1 MNRRSLSLL
10 VLIICAVLVL
20 LPSCKKKVET
30 ETADTPAETTA
41 VVESP
46 VIETSAD
53 SVAAADTKAPD
64 DAIFSPSPV
73 VIEREE
79 TEAQTEHEELLVPE
93 TESQETTPGIDYSSP
108 LPESPVVEEEK
119 GGDDTFFSGLFSY
132 RGIESLITVGR
143 TKTTLTI
150 PEGVTFEDLLLVAS
164 VIRTGYPLESS
175 IVVYDITEGTVV
187 LTYPEQTEEYLILAL
202 EYLDTEAKAY
212 IDSLYF
218 IPETEDAPEE
228 KAEESA
234 AESAVYSGTLSYKG
248 YVSSVAVRTTDA
260 SLTVPEGITSRD
272 IAYYASLI
280 NAEYPGEASLVT
292 YTLENGV
299 LMLYYPE
306 QSKEYLLS
314 ALDILIDEAVHLIDS
329 IENQAPAP
337 LEEKTLPIVETVEE
351 EKKAEMETSDLPVL
365 PADAEEKAERAED
378 AERELSSPE
387 AGRKE
392 KVVRGFSIAA
402 YVVPEYVPSFSDKG
416 WTPLNFGA
424 GVKFEADLTK
434 SVALGL
440 SVQYDFSRFM
450 EAGTYLRWTFA
461 DMDKVKLYSTL
472 GFGGV
477 FGLPDNSGN
486 NSLFISG
493 GVGCEYFFAPSFS
506 LFCEASLEWSKSLG
520 FETGMEIGL
529 RYSF

>member
-1 MNRRSLSLL
+1 M
-10 VLIICAVLVL
+10 LVL
-20 LPSCKKKVET
+20 LPSCKKKGET

-46 VIETSAD
+46 VITEAD
-53 SVAAADTKAPD
+53 SAAARDTKAPD
-64 DAIFSPSPV
+64 DDIFSPSPV

-79 TEAQTEHEELLVPE
+79 TKAQTEPEEPLVPE
-93 TESQETTPGIDYSSP
+93 TESQESTPGIDYSSP
-108 LPESPVVEEEK
+108 LPESLVVEEEK
-119 GGDDTFFSGLFSY
+119 GGDDTFFSGSFSY
-132 RGIESLITVGR
+132 RGIESLVTVGR

-175 IVVYDITEGTVV
+175 LVVYDITEGTVV

-248 YVSSVAVRTTDA
+248 YVSSVVVRTTNA
-260 SLTVPEGITSRD
+260 SLTVPEAITSRD
-272 IAYYASLI
+272 ISYYASLI

-292 YTLENGV
+292 YTFESGI

-306 QSKEYLLS
+306 QSEEYLLS
-314 ALDILIDEAVHLIDS
+314 ALDILIDEAVRLIDS
-329 IENQAPAP
+329 IEMDETQAP
-337 LEEKTLPIVETVEE
+337 LEEKALPSAERVEE
-351 EKKAEMETSDLPVL
+351 EKNAEMETSDLPVL
-365 PADAEEKAERAED
+365 PRDAGEKAERAED

-402 YVVPEYVPSFSDKG
+402 YAIPEYAPSFSDKG

-434 SVALGL
+434 SLALGL

-493 GVGCEYFFAPSFS
+493 GVGCEYFFTPSFS
-506 LFCEASLEWSKSLG
+506 LFGETKVEWSKSLG